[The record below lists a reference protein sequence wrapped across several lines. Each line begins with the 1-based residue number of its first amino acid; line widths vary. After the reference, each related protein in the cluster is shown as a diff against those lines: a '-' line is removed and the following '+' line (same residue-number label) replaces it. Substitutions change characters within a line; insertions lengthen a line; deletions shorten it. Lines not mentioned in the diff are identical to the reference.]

1 LINIGEPNKGSY
13 ITEKG
18 FMYWL
23 IEDIEQLKVFY
34 NSSYKEA
41 FIEIIPFNDRIHPAQ
56 NSVSLVYIRPLLASK
71 GFMLC
76 VDHSETL
83 NGVNTH
89 INDILDKFDK
99 LYCRDKKEVLHYFCP
114 KELYDINL
122 PPTTYIRPT
131 TSTHELFYRQYGD
144 NKELNKIIPIVK
156 HYEVCEMIWRDL
168 KDNINKDKNKYY
180 EFYNNRVSVVF
191 NAIERSGIRIHNET
205 FDEYFHPIDGEYT
218 YTQFNLKTT
227 TTRPS
232 NKFKNVNY
240 AALNKENGCRKS
252 FIPRNNKLVEI
263 DISAYHPSLAAR
275 LVNYNFPTSDIHSH
289 FASLYKVDYKKA
301 KELTFKQLY
310 GGVFKQYKEL
320 EFFQRIEKYVG
331 DIWDKFQNDG
341 FIECPVSGFLYKKE
355 NLDNMN
361 PQKLFNYIL
370 QNLET
375 STNVLV
381 LWDIFCILRG
391 YKTKLVLYTYDSF
404 LFDFDESEYNIL
416 DEIRKLFQKYKL
428 NIKEIE
434 GYDYNFGETA

>member
-1 LINIGEPNKGSY
+1 
-13 ITEKG
+13 
-18 FMYWL
+18 MYWL
-23 IEDIEQLKVFY
+23 IEDLEQLKVFC
-34 NSSYKEA
+34 NSGFKEA
-41 FIEIIPFNDRIHPAQ
+41 FIEVIPFNDTIHPAQ

-89 INDILDKFDK
+89 INAVLKKFDK
-99 LYCRDKKEVLHYFCP
+99 LYCRDKKEVLHYFCL
-114 KELYDINL
+114 KKLYDINT

-131 TSTHELFYRQYGD
+131 TQTHELYYRKHKD

-156 HYEVCEMIWRDL
+156 HYEICETIFRDL
-168 KDNINKDKNKYY
+168 KDNITKEKNKYY
-180 EFYNNRVSVVF
+180 EFYNNKTSVVF
-191 NAIERSGIRIHNET
+191 NAIERSGLRVHVPT
-205 FDEYFHPIDGEYT
+205 FEEYFHPIDGEYV

-252 FIPRNNKLVEI
+252 FIPRNNRFVEI

-275 LVNYNFPTSDIHSH
+275 LIDYNFTTNDIHAH

-310 GGVFKQYKEL
+310 GGVFENYKHL
-320 EFFQRIEKYVG
+320 EFFQKIEKYVG
-331 DIWDKFQNDG
+331 DNWNKFQSDG
-341 FIECPVSGFLYKKE
+341 FIECPISGYVYKKE
-355 NLDNMN
+355 NLENMN
-361 PQKLFNYIL
+361 PQKLFNYVL

-375 STNVLV
+375 SVNCLV
-381 LWDIFCILRG
+381 LWDMFRILRG
-391 YKTKLVLYTYDSF
+391 RKTKLVLYTYDSF
-404 LFDFDESEYNIL
+404 LLDVDNDEEDVL
-416 DEIRKLFQKYKL
+416 WMVREVFVKYQL